1 MTWNNRIAEE
11 KDVLGLLKVSQTYHF
26 YYKSQPHLTWNSPE
40 TKVAKTPKKF
50 TTHKANA
57 PHTKWHNIIL
67 TATGTGAPQHWYG
80 YPSLTASQSHNECD
94 YALLIW
100 KNFSKAK
107 IPTATNHISHLL
119 S

>member
-1 MTWNNRIAEE
+1 MC
-11 KDVLGLLKVSQTYHF
+11 KVCLKLAKHTISIINLNHILHEIHLKQ
-26 YYKSQPHLTWNSPE
+26 KKPKQQKNLQPIKQMH
-40 TKVAKTPKKF
+40 
-50 TTHKANA
+50 
-57 PHTKWHNIIL
+57 HTQWYNLIL
-67 TATGTGAPQHWYG
+67 TATGTEANQHWYG

-94 YALLIW
+94 YALLTW